1 MCLYKGKV
9 NVKYQLY
16 WFSKIYN
23 LDVHIMSVTRG
34 VYDMSSQVPILLLK
48 EGSTETKDKDAQRN
62 NITAAK
68 LVTEMVKSSLGPRGM
83 DKMLVDTLGDVTI
96 TNDGATILKE
106 IDVEHPAAKM
116 MVEITKSVDNEVGDG
131 TTSVV
136 VLAGSLLE
144 KAEELIN
151 KNVHPTVIVDGYRK
165 SAERAI
171 ELLKQV
177 AEKIDPTDKEY
188 LKKIATT
195 SMASKLTANNSPE
208 LSDLVVNAI
217 LSTLEKSS
225 DENNKKFKIDIDNIK
240 VEKKAGGSMRDTTLI
255 KGIVLDKEVVHGGMP
270 KRIENAK
277 IALLNCPLEIEK
289 TEFDAKININNPE
302 QIQKFI
308 DEENM
313 MLKSMVDKIS
323 ATGANVV
330 LCQKGID
337 EMAQHYLAKSGILSV
352 RRIKESDMYKL
363 SKATGGRL
371 ITNLDDLTKEDIGYA
386 NLIEERHIETDK
398 WVFVEDCKNPKSVT
412 ILVRGGSQR
421 IVDEVERSIHDAL
434 MSVKDVIEYPYI
446 IAGAGAPEA
455 FVSHKLREWSNGL
468 NGREQLSAEKFI
480 EALESIPLTLAEN
493 AGMDPID
500 SQVQLR
506 SKVSTSSK
514 PKYGID
520 VINAKIADISAKEIF
535 EPLAVK
541 EQVINAATEA
551 SSMILR
557 IDNVIAA
564 SKSKAPTAGPSP
576 GGYGGAGMDG
586 GMPEM

>member
-1 MCLYKGKV
+1 L
-9 NVKYQLY
+9 
-16 WFSKIYN
+16 SI
-23 LDVHIMSVTRG
+23 
-34 VYDMSSQVPILLLK
+34 
-48 EGSTETKDKDAQRN
+48 
-62 NITAAK
+62 
-68 LVTEMVKSSLGPRGM
+68 
-83 DKMLVDTLGDVTI
+83 
-96 TNDGATILKE
+96 
-106 IDVEHPAAKM
+106 VE
-116 MVEITKSVDNEVGDG
+116 
-131 TTSVV
+131 
-136 VLAGSLLE
+136 
-144 KAEELIN
+144 
-151 KNVHPTVIVDGYRK
+151 K
-165 SAERAI
+165 SA
-171 ELLKQV
+171 
-177 AEKIDPTDKEY
+177 
-188 LKKIATT
+188 
-195 SMASKLTANNSPE
+195 
-208 LSDLVVNAI
+208 
-217 LSTLEKSS
+217 
-225 DENNKKFKIDIDNIK
+225 DEKFKIDIDNIK
-240 VEKKAGGSMRDTTLI
+240 VEKKAGGSIRDTKLI
-255 KGIVLDKEVVHGGMP
+255 NGIVLDKEIVHGGMP
-270 KRIENAK
+270 KKIENAK

-289 TEFDAKININNPE
+289 TEFDAKINIDNPE

-308 DEENM
+308 DEENS

-323 ATGANVV
+323 AIGSNVV

-363 SKATGGRL
+363 AKATGGRL
-371 ITNLDDLTKEDIGYA
+371 ITNLNDLTTNDLGYA
-386 NLIEERHIETDK
+386 NLVEERKVETDK
-398 WVFVEDCKNPKSVT
+398 WVFVEECKNPKSVT

-455 FVSHKLREWSNGL
+455 FVSHRLREWSNGL
-468 NGREQLSAEKFI
+468 NGRGQLSAEKFI

-506 SKVSTSSK
+506 SKVSTSNK

-520 VINAKIADISAKEIF
+520 VINAKISDVSAKEIF

-564 SKSKAPTAGPSP
+564 GKSKTPSSGPSP
-576 GGYGGAGMDG
+576 GYGGMGAGMDG

>member
-1 MCLYKGKV
+1 M
-9 NVKYQLY
+9 
-16 WFSKIYN
+16 
-23 LDVHIMSVTRG
+23 
-34 VYDMSSQVPILLLK
+34 
-48 EGSTETKDKDAQRN
+48 
-62 NITAAK
+62 
-68 LVTEMVKSSLGPRGM
+68 
-83 DKMLVDTLGDVTI
+83 
-96 TNDGATILKE
+96 
-106 IDVEHPAAKM
+106 
-116 MVEITKSVDNEVGDG
+116 
-131 TTSVV
+131 
-136 VLAGSLLE
+136 
-144 KAEELIN
+144 
-151 KNVHPTVIVDGYRK
+151 
-165 SAERAI
+165 
-171 ELLKQV
+171 
-177 AEKIDPTDKEY
+177 
-188 LKKIATT
+188 KKIATT

-208 LSDLVVNAI
+208 LSDVIINAV
-217 LSTLEKSS
+217 LSTLEKSEGY
-225 DENNKKFKIDIDNIK
+225 DKKFKIDIDNIK
-240 VEKKAGGSMRDTTLI
+240 VEKKAGGSIRDTKLI
-255 KGIVLDKEVVHGGMP
+255 NGIVLDKEVVHGGMP
-270 KRIENAK
+270 KRIENGK
-277 IALLNCPLEIEK
+277 IVLLNCPLEIEK
-289 TEFDAKININNPE
+289 TEFDAKINIINPE

-313 MLKSMVDKIS
+313 MLKAMVDKIS

-337 EMAQHYLAKSGILSV
+337 EMAQHYLAKSGVLSV

-371 ITNLDDLTKEDIGYA
+371 ITNLDDLTSTDLGHA
-386 NLIEERHIETDK
+386 NLVEERQIETDK
-398 WVFVEDCKNPKSVT
+398 WVFVEECKNPKSVT

-421 IVDEVERSIHDAL
+421 IIDEVERSIHDAL
-434 MSVKDVIEYPYI
+434 MAVKDVIEYPYI
-446 IAGAGAPEA
+446 ITGAGAPEA

-506 SKVSTSSK
+506 SKVSASNK

-520 VINAKIADISAKEIF
+520 VINARIADVSVKEIF

-564 SKSKAPTAGPSP
+564 GKSKSPSGSSP
-576 GGYGGAGMDG
+576 GYGDGGMGAGMDG

>member
-1 MCLYKGKV
+1 
-9 NVKYQLY
+9 
-16 WFSKIYN
+16 
-23 LDVHIMSVTRG
+23 
-34 VYDMSSQVPILLLK
+34 MSSQVPILLLK
-48 EGSTETKDKDAQRN
+48 EGSTDIKDKSAQMN

-136 VLAGSLLE
+136 VLAGSLLA

-165 SAERAI
+165 SAEKAI
-171 ELLKQV
+171 ELLKQNS
-177 AEKIDPTDKEY
+177 EKIDPTNKDY
-188 LKKIATT
+188 LKKIAST
-195 SMASKLTANNSPE
+195 SMSSKLTANNSPE
-208 LSDLVVNAI
+208 LSQLVVNAI
-217 LSTLEKSS
+217 ISILEKSNLN
-225 DENNKKFKIDIDNIK
+225 ENIEKFKVDIDNIK
-240 VEKKAGGSMRDTTLI
+240 VEKKAGGSIRDTKLI
-255 KGIVLDKEVVHGGMP
+255 NGIVLDKEIVHGGMP

-277 IALLNCPLEIEK
+277 IVLLNCPLEIEK

-313 MLKSMVDKIS
+313 MLKAMVDNIL
-323 ATGANVV
+323 AVGANVV

-337 EMAQHYLAKSGILSV
+337 EMAQHYLAKSGILAV
-352 RRIKESDMYKL
+352 RRVKESDMYKL
-363 SKATGGRL
+363 AKATGGSL
-371 ITNLDDLTKEDIGYA
+371 ITNLNDLTTQDLGHA
-386 NLIEERHIETDK
+386 NSIEERHIETGK
-398 WVFVEDCKNPKSVT
+398 WLFVEDCQNPKSVT

-421 IVDEVERSIHDAL
+421 VVDEVERSIHDAL

-446 IAGAGAPEA
+446 VTGAGAPEA
-455 FVSHKLREWSNGL
+455 FISHKLREWSNKL
-468 NGREQLSAEKFI
+468 DGREQLSAEKFI
-480 EALESIPLTLAEN
+480 EALESIPLALAEN

-506 SKVSTSSK
+506 AKVSTSSK

-520 VINAKIADISAKEIF
+520 VLNAKIADVSVKEIF

-557 IDNVIAA
+557 IDNVIAS
-564 SKSKAPTAGPSP
+564 SKSKTPSGPSH
-576 GGYGGAGMDG
+576 GGGNMGGDMEAMA
-586 GMPEM
+586 

>member
-1 MCLYKGKV
+1 
-9 NVKYQLY
+9 
-16 WFSKIYN
+16 
-23 LDVHIMSVTRG
+23 
-34 VYDMSSQVPILLLK
+34 MSSQVPILLLK
-48 EGSTETKDKDAQRN
+48 EGSNETKDKDAQRN

-151 KNVHPTVIVDGYRK
+151 NKVHPTVIVDGYRK
-165 SAERAI
+165 SAEKAI

-177 AEKIDPTDKEY
+177 AEKVDPTDKVH
-188 LKKIATT
+188 LTKIATT

-208 LSDLVVNAI
+208 LSDVIVDAI
-217 LSTLEKSS
+217 LSTLEKPN
-225 DENNKKFKIDIDNIK
+225 DNDDKKFKIDIDNIK
-240 VEKKAGGSMRDTTLI
+240 VEKKAGGSIRDTKLI

-289 TEFDAKININNPE
+289 TEFDAKINISNPE
-302 QIQKFI
+302 QMQKFI
-308 DEENM
+308 DEENE
-313 MLKSMVDKIS
+313 MLKSMVDKVSTI
-323 ATGANVV
+323 GANVV

-371 ITNLDDLTKEDIGYA
+371 ITNLNDLSATDLGQA
-386 NLIEERHIETDK
+386 NLVEERHIETDK
-398 WVFVEDCKNPKSVT
+398 WVFVEECKNPKSVT

-421 IVDEVERSIHDAL
+421 VIDEVERSIHDAL
-434 MSVKDVIEYPYI
+434 MAVKDVIEYPYI
-446 IAGAGAPEA
+446 ITGAGASEA

-500 SQVQLR
+500 SKVQLR
-506 SKVSTSSK
+506 SKASISNK
-514 PKYGID
+514 PKYGVD
-520 VINAKIADISAKEIF
+520 VINAQIADMSIKEIF

-564 SKSKAPTAGPSP
+564 GRAKSPSGPSP
-576 GGYGGAGMDG
+576 GYGGGG
-586 GMPEM
+586 GMGAEMD

>member
-1 MCLYKGKV
+1 
-9 NVKYQLY
+9 
-16 WFSKIYN
+16 
-23 LDVHIMSVTRG
+23 
-34 VYDMSSQVPILLLK
+34 MSSQVPILLLK
-48 EGSTETKDKDAQRN
+48 EGSNETKDKDAQRN

-68 LVTEMVKSSLGPRGM
+68 LVSEMVKSSLGPRGM
-83 DKMLVDTLGDVTI
+83 DKMLVNTLGDVTI

-151 KNVHPTVIVDGYRK
+151 NKVHPTVIVDGYRK
-165 SAERAI
+165 SAEKAI

-177 AEKIDPTDKEY
+177 GEKMDPTDKDR
-188 LKKIATT
+188 LTKIATT

-208 LSDLVVNAI
+208 LSDVIVDAI
-217 LSTLEKSS
+217 LSILEKSG
-225 DENNKKFKIDIDNIK
+225 DDKKFKIDTDNIK
-240 VEKKAGGSMRDTTLI
+240 VEKKAGGSIRDTKLI
-255 KGIVLDKEVVHGGMP
+255 KGIVLDKEIVHGGMP

-289 TEFDAKININNPE
+289 TEFDAKINISNPE
-302 QIQKFI
+302 QMQKFI
-308 DEENM
+308 DEENE

-323 ATGANVV
+323 AIGANVV

-371 ITNLDDLTKEDIGYA
+371 ITNLNDLTATDLGQA
-386 NLIEERHIETDK
+386 NLVEERHIETDK
-398 WVFVEDCKNPKSVT
+398 WVFVEECKNPKSVT

-421 IVDEVERSIHDAL
+421 VIDEVERSIHDAL
-434 MSVKDVIEYPYI
+434 MVTKDVIEYPYI
-446 IAGAGAPEA
+446 ITGAGAPEA

-506 SKVSTSSK
+506 SKVSTSNK

-520 VINAKIADISAKEIF
+520 VINSQIADISVKEIF

-564 SKSKAPTAGPSP
+564 SKSKSHSGPSP
-576 GGYGGAGMDG
+576 GYGGGMGAGMDG

>member
-1 MCLYKGKV
+1 
-9 NVKYQLY
+9 
-16 WFSKIYN
+16 
-23 LDVHIMSVTRG
+23 
-34 VYDMSSQVPILLLK
+34 MSSQVPILLLK
-48 EGSTETKDKDAQRN
+48 EGSNEIKDKSAQRN

-96 TNDGATILKE
+96 TNDGAAILKE

-144 KAEELIN
+144 KAEELIS

-165 SAERAI
+165 SAEKAI
-171 ELLKQV
+171 ELLKQNS
-177 AEKIDPTDKEY
+177 EKIDPTNKDY
-188 LKKIATT
+188 LKKIAST
-195 SMASKLTANNSPE
+195 SMSSKLTANNSPE
-208 LSDLVVNAI
+208 LSQLVVNAI
-217 LSTLEKSS
+217 ISILEKSNLN
-225 DENNKKFKIDIDNIK
+225 ENIEKFKVDIDNIK
-240 VEKKAGGSMRDTTLI
+240 VEKKAGGSIRDTKLI
-255 KGIVLDKEVVHGGMP
+255 NGIVLDKEIVHGGMP

-277 IALLNCPLEIEK
+277 IVLLNCPLEIEK

-313 MLKSMVDKIS
+313 MLKAMVDNIL
-323 ATGANVV
+323 AVGANVV

-337 EMAQHYLAKSGILSV
+337 EMAQHYLAISGILAV
-352 RRIKESDMYKL
+352 RRVKESDMYKL
-363 SKATGGRL
+363 AKATGGSL
-371 ITNLDDLTKEDIGYA
+371 ITNLNDLTTKDLDHA
-386 NLIEERHIETDK
+386 NSIEERHIETGK
-398 WVFVEDCKNPKSVT
+398 WLFVEDCQNPKSVT
-412 ILVRGGSQR
+412 ILVRGGTQR
-421 IVDEVERSIHDAL
+421 VVDEVERSIHDAL

-446 IAGAGAPEA
+446 VTGAGAPEA
-455 FVSHKLREWSNGL
+455 FISHKLREWSNKL
-468 NGREQLSAEKFI
+468 DGREQISAEKFI

-506 SKVSTSSK
+506 AKVSTSSK

-520 VINAKIADISAKEIF
+520 VLNAKIADVSVKEIF
-535 EPLAVK
+535 EPLAIK

-551 SSMILR
+551 PSMILR
-557 IDNVIAA
+557 IDNVIAS
-564 SKSKAPTAGPSP
+564 SKSKTPSSP
-576 GGYGGAGMDG
+576 SHGYGGMGPGMDG

>member
-1 MCLYKGKV
+1 MV
-9 NVKYQLY
+9 
-16 WFSKIYN
+16 
-23 LDVHIMSVTRG
+23 
-34 VYDMSSQVPILLLK
+34 SSQVPILLLK
-48 EGSTETKDKDAQRN
+48 EGSTETKDKDAQQN

-68 LVTEMVKSSLGPRGM
+68 LVTQMVKTSLGPRGM

-106 IDVEHPAAKM
+106 IDVEHPAAKI

-136 VLAGSLLE
+136 VLTGSLLE

-151 KNVHPTVIVDGYRK
+151 KKVHPTIIVDGFRK
-165 SAERAI
+165 SAEKAI
-171 ELLKQV
+171 ELLKEI
-177 AEKIDPTDKEY
+177 AEKIDPQDKEY

-195 SMASKLTANNSPE
+195 SMSSKLTSTNSPE
-208 LSDLVVNAI
+208 LSNIVINAV
-217 LSTLEKSS
+217 LSILEKSN
-225 DENNKKFKIDIDNIK
+225 EYNKKFKVDVDNIK
-240 VEKKAGGSMRDTTLI
+240 VEKKPGGSIGDTKLI
-255 KGIVLDKEVVHGGMP
+255 NGIVLDKEVVHGGMP
-270 KRIENAK
+270 KRVENAK
-277 IALLNCPLEIEK
+277 IVLLNCPLEIEK

-302 QIQKFI
+302 QIQQFI
-308 DEENM
+308 NEENM
-313 MLKSMVDKIS
+313 MLKAMVDKIS
-323 ATGANVV
+323 ITEANVV

-352 RRIKESDMYKL
+352 RRIKESDMFKL
-363 SKATGGRL
+363 SKATGARL
-371 ITNLDDLTKEDIGYA
+371 ITNIDDLTQEDLGHA
-386 NLIEERHIETDK
+386 NLVEERHIESDK
-398 WVFVEDCKNPKSVT
+398 WVFVEECKNPKSVT

-421 IVDEVERSIHDAL
+421 VIDEVERSIHDAI
-434 MSVKDVIEYPYI
+434 MSVKDVVEYPYI
-446 IAGAGAPEA
+446 ITGAGAPEA
-455 FVSHKLREWSNGL
+455 FLCHKLREWVNRLS
-468 NGREQLSAEKFI
+468 GREQLSAEKFI

-500 SQVQLR
+500 SKVQLHT
-506 SKVSTSSK
+506 KASTSNK

-520 VINAKIADISAKEIF
+520 VIHGKISDVSVKEIF

-557 IDNVIAA
+557 IDNVIAS
-564 SKSKAPTAGPSP
+564 SKSKTPTGPSN
-576 GGYGGAGMDG
+576 GSMGDGMN

>member
-1 MCLYKGKV
+1 
-9 NVKYQLY
+9 
-16 WFSKIYN
+16 
-23 LDVHIMSVTRG
+23 
-34 VYDMSSQVPILLLK
+34 
-48 EGSTETKDKDAQRN
+48 
-62 NITAAK
+62 
-68 LVTEMVKSSLGPRGM
+68 
-83 DKMLVDTLGDVTI
+83 
-96 TNDGATILKE
+96 
-106 IDVEHPAAKM
+106 
-116 MVEITKSVDNEVGDG
+116 
-131 TTSVV
+131 
-136 VLAGSLLE
+136 
-144 KAEELIN
+144 
-151 KNVHPTVIVDGYRK
+151 
-165 SAERAI
+165 
-171 ELLKQV
+171 
-177 AEKIDPTDKEY
+177 
-188 LKKIATT
+188 
-195 SMASKLTANNSPE
+195 MASKLTANNSPE
-208 LSDLVVNAI
+208 LSDVIVDAV
-217 LSTLEKSS
+217 LSTLEKSEGY
-225 DENNKKFKIDIDNIK
+225 DKKFKIDIDNIK
-240 VEKKAGGSMRDTTLI
+240 VEKKAGGSIRDTKLI
-255 KGIVLDKEVVHGGMP
+255 NGIVLDKEVVHGGMP

-277 IALLNCPLEIEK
+277 IVLLNCPLEIEK

-313 MLKSMVDKIS
+313 ILKTMVDKIS
-323 ATGANVV
+323 LTGANVV

-337 EMAQHYLAKSGILSV
+337 EMAQHYLAKSGVLSV

-371 ITNLDDLTKEDIGYA
+371 ITNLDDLTATDLGHA
-386 NLIEERHIETDK
+386 NLVEERQIETDK
-398 WVFVEDCKNPKSVT
+398 WVFVEECKNPKSVT

-421 IVDEVERSIHDAL
+421 IIDEVERSIHDAL
-434 MSVKDVIEYPYI
+434 MAVKDVIEYPYI
-446 IAGAGAPEA
+446 ITGAGAPEA

-506 SKVSTSSK
+506 SKVSASNK

-520 VINAKIADISAKEIF
+520 VINARIADVSVKEIF

-564 SKSKAPTAGPSP
+564 GKSKSPSGSSP
-576 GGYGGAGMDG
+576 GYGDGGMGAGMDG

>member
-1 MCLYKGKV
+1 
-9 NVKYQLY
+9 
-16 WFSKIYN
+16 
-23 LDVHIMSVTRG
+23 
-34 VYDMSSQVPILLLK
+34 MSSQVPILLLK
-48 EGSTETKDKDAQRN
+48 EGSNETKDKDAQRN

-68 LVTEMVKSSLGPRGM
+68 LVAEMVKSSLGPRGM

-106 IDVEHPAAKM
+106 IDVQHPAAKM
-116 MVEITKSVDNEVGDG
+116 MVEITKSVDSEVGDG

-151 KNVHPTVIVDGYRK
+151 NKVHPTVIVDGYRK
-165 SAERAI
+165 SAEKAI

-177 AEKIDPTDKEY
+177 TEKIDPTDKDH
-188 LKKIATT
+188 LKQIATT

-208 LSDLVVNAI
+208 LSDVIVEAI
-217 LSTLEKSS
+217 LSTLEDSAAG
-225 DENNKKFKIDIDNIK
+225 DKKFKIDIDNIK
-240 VEKKAGGSMRDTTLI
+240 VEKKAGGSIRDTKLI

-302 QIQKFI
+302 QMQKFI
-308 DEENM
+308 DEENEI
-313 MLKSMVDKIS
+313 LKSMVDKIS
-323 ATGANVV
+323 ALGANVV

-352 RRIKESDMYKL
+352 RRIRESDMYKL
-363 SKATGGRL
+363 SKATGGKL
-371 ITNLDDLTKEDIGYA
+371 ITNLNDLTATDLGQA
-386 NLIEERHIETDK
+386 NLVEERKVETDK
-398 WVFVEDCKNPKSVT
+398 WVFVEECKNPKSVT

-421 IVDEVERSIHDAL
+421 VIDEVERSIHDAL
-434 MSVKDVIEYPYI
+434 MAVKDVIEYPYI
-446 IAGAGAPEA
+446 VTGAGAPEA

-468 NGREQLSAEKFI
+468 HGREQLSAEKFI

-500 SQVQLR
+500 SKVQLR
-506 SKVSTSSK
+506 SKVSTSSI
-514 PKYGID
+514 PKYGVD
-520 VINAKIADISAKEIF
+520 VINSQIADISAKKVF

-541 EQVINAATEA
+541 EQVINAATEV

-564 SKSKAPTAGPSP
+564 SKSKSPSGPSP
-576 GGYGGAGMDG
+576 GYGGGSMDAGMDG
-586 GMPEM
+586 GMPDMY

>member
-1 MCLYKGKV
+1 
-9 NVKYQLY
+9 
-16 WFSKIYN
+16 
-23 LDVHIMSVTRG
+23 
-34 VYDMSSQVPILLLK
+34 MSSQVPILLLK
-48 EGSTETKDKDAQRN
+48 EGSNETKDKDAQRN

-144 KAEELIN
+144 RAEELIN
-151 KNVHPTVIVDGYRK
+151 NKVHPTVIVDGYRK
-165 SAERAI
+165 SAEKAI
-171 ELLKQV
+171 EILKQV
-177 AEKIDPTDKEY
+177 AERIDPTDKNY

-208 LSDLVVNAI
+208 LSDVIVDAI
-217 LSTLEKSS
+217 LSTLENSTT
-225 DENNKKFKIDIDNIK
+225 DKKFIIDIDNIK
-240 VEKKAGGSMRDTTLI
+240 VEKKAGESIRDTKLI

-277 IALLNCPLEIEK
+277 IVLLNCPLEIEK
-289 TEFDAKININNPE
+289 TEFDAKINISNPE
-302 QIQKFI
+302 QMQKFI
-308 DEENM
+308 DEENE

-323 ATGANVV
+323 ALGSNVV

-352 RRIKESDMYKL
+352 RRIKESDMYAL

-371 ITNLDDLTKEDIGYA
+371 ITNLNDLTAIDLGQA
-386 NLIEERHIETDK
+386 NLVEERKVESDK
-398 WVFVEDCKNPKSVT
+398 WVFVEECKNPKSVT

-421 IVDEVERSIHDAL
+421 VIDEVERSIHDAI
-434 MSVKDVIEYPYI
+434 MAVKDVIEYPYI
-446 IAGAGAPEA
+446 VSGAGAPEA

-468 NGREQLSAEKFI
+468 HGREQLSAEKFI
-480 EALESIPLTLAEN
+480 EALESIPLALAEN

-500 SQVQLR
+500 SKVQLR
-506 SKVSTSSK
+506 SKVSTNSSK
-514 PKYGID
+514 PKYGVD
-520 VINAKIADISAKEIF
+520 VVNAKIADVSIKEIF

-564 SKSKAPTAGPSP
+564 SKSKPPSGPSP
-576 GGYGGAGMDG
+576 GYHGGMGAR
-586 GMPEM
+586 MPEMY

>member
-1 MCLYKGKV
+1 
-9 NVKYQLY
+9 
-16 WFSKIYN
+16 
-23 LDVHIMSVTRG
+23 MSVTRG

-83 DKMLVDTLGDVTI
+83 DKMLVDPLGDVTI

-144 KAEELIN
+144 KAEELIDN
-151 KNVHPTVIVDGYRK
+151 KVHPTVIVDGYRK
-165 SAERAI
+165 SAEKAI

-240 VEKKAGGSMRDTTLI
+240 VEKKAGGSMRDATLI

-313 MLKSMVDKIS
+313 MLKAMVDKIS

-398 WVFVEDCKNPKSVT
+398 WVFVEDCQNPKSVT
-412 ILVRGGSQR
+412 ILIRGGSQR

-455 FVSHKLREWSNGL
+455 FISHKLREWSNGL

-506 SKVSTSSK
+506 SKVSTTSK

-520 VINAKIADISAKEIF
+520 VINATIADISQKEIF

-564 SKSKAPTAGPSP
+564 SKSKVPSGPSP
-576 GGYGGAGMDG
+576 GYGGGGMGTGMDG

>member
-1 MCLYKGKV
+1 
-9 NVKYQLY
+9 
-16 WFSKIYN
+16 
-23 LDVHIMSVTRG
+23 
-34 VYDMSSQVPILLLK
+34 MSSQVPILLLK
-48 EGSTETKDKDAQRN
+48 EGSTEIKDKSAQRN
-62 NITAAK
+62 NIKAAQ

-151 KNVHPTVIVDGYRK
+151 KNVHPTLIVDGYRK
-165 SAERAI
+165 SAEKAI
-171 ELLKQV
+171 ELLKQNS
-177 AEKIDPTDKEY
+177 EKIDPTNKDY
-188 LKKIATT
+188 LKKIAST
-195 SMASKLTANNSPE
+195 SMSSKLTAHNSPE
-208 LSDLVVNAI
+208 LSQLIVNAI
-217 LSTLEKSS
+217 ISILEKSNLS
-225 DENNKKFKIDIDNIK
+225 ENIEKFKVDIDNIK
-240 VEKKAGGSMRDTTLI
+240 VEKKAGGSIRDTKLI
-255 KGIVLDKEVVHGGMP
+255 NGIVLDKEIVHGGMP

-277 IALLNCPLEIEK
+277 IVLLNCPLEIEK
-289 TEFDAKININNPE
+289 TEFDAKININNPV

-308 DEENM
+308 DEENL
-313 MLKSMVDKIS
+313 MLKAMVDKIL
-323 ATGANVV
+323 AVGANVV

-337 EMAQHYLAKSGILSV
+337 EMAQHYLAKSGVLSV

-371 ITNLDDLTKEDIGYA
+371 ITNLDDLTETDLGHA
-386 NLIEERHIETDK
+386 NLVEERHIETDK
-398 WVFVEDCKNPKSVT
+398 WVFVEECKNPKSVT

-421 IVDEVERSIHDAL
+421 IIDEVERSIHDAL
-434 MSVKDVIEYPYI
+434 MAVKDVIEYPYI
-446 IAGAGAPEA
+446 ITGAGAPEA

-506 SKVSTSSK
+506 SKVSTSNK

-520 VINAKIADISAKEIF
+520 VINAQIADVSVKEIF

-564 SKSKAPTAGPSP
+564 GKSKSPSGPSP
-576 GGYGGAGMDG
+576 GYGDGGMGAGMDG